1 MISKPKNSYPCRTI
15 DLLTDEGIQHL
26 RANPPQILSRAEVCA
41 WLGISER
48 SLRNYE
54 ARGWF
59 PVVKIGRRRL
69 YRRDAIMHAPEGME
83 VGGEI

>member
-1 MISKPKNSYPCRTI
+1 MQKKKLADSGNGRKLKLGYSDTI
-15 DLLTDEGIQHL
+15 KL
-26 RANPPQILSRAEVCA
+26 RECPPSILNRNEVCV

-59 PVVKIGRRRL
+59 PVVKIGRRCL
-69 YRRDAIMHAPEGME
+69 YRRDAIMHALEGME

>member
-1 MISKPKNSYPCRTI
+1 MISKPKNSYPCRTKA
-15 DLLTDEGIQHL
+15 LLTDEGIQ
-26 RANPPQILSRAEVCA
+26 RIRSNPPQIMRREEVCA

-69 YRRDAIMHAPEGME
+69 YRRDAIMHAHEGME